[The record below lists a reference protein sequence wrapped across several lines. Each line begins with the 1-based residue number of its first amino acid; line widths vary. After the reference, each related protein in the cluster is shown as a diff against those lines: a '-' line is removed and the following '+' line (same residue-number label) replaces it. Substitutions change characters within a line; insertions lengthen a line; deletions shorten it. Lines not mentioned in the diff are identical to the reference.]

1 MKHIK
6 IKLILAPTLIGA
18 ACTAILAFF
27 HVITAPLA
35 EETARRNA
43 VLAAQNVLPEGLPE
57 PVQTNLNNVACFVSF
72 DDDGNLL
79 AIAVEGVTQKGYGG
93 EIRLMAG
100 FTANG
105 IVHNFQILEA
115 SGETPGLGSKIKS
128 DKFRNR
134 LVPRPVTASW
144 KLKKDGGKIDAITA
158 ATISSR
164 AALEALRDAIAK
176 YKTATGR

>member
-6 IKLILAPTLIGA
+6 LKLILAPTLIGA

-27 HVITAPLA
+27 HHITAPLA

-43 VLAAQNVLPEGLPE
+43 VLAAQNVMPENTPE
-57 PVQTNLNNVACFVSF
+57 PVQTNLNGVACFVSL
-72 DDDGNLL
+72 DDDGRLL
-79 AIAVEGVTQKGYGG
+79 AIALEGVAQGYGG

-100 FTANG
+100 FTAEG
-105 IVHNFQILEA
+105 VVHNFQILA
-115 SGETPGLGSKIKS
+115 ANGETPGLGSKIKS

-134 LVPRPVTASW
+134 LVPRKISASW
-144 KLKKDGGKIDAITA
+144 KLKKDGGTVDAITA

-176 YKTATGR
+176 YKSATAE